1 MSKKKKNKDKKN
13 SSQVEIIKGRLDI
26 SRSGMGYVIADGVE
40 KDILVRPHD
49 FNRAFHGDLV
59 RVQVNKGISKDKRA
73 EGKIVDVAERKQT
86 EFIGNIQVSKNFA
99 FFIPASE
106 KPIPDF
112 YIADDKLNGAKDN
125 ERVIVKLLSWGKD
138 EKKPVGEVVSIL
150 KSEDE
155 NDAAMKEILIEAG
168 FPLEFDKEVL
178 QEVKKLQPDI
188 SREELRKRKDC
199 RDILTFTIDKDK
211 DVIKVVVATFRG
223 WDR

>member
-86 EFIGNIQVSKNFA
+86 EFIGNIQLSKNFA

-112 YIADDKLNGAKDN
+112 YIADDKLYGA
-125 ERVIVKLLSWGKD
+125 
-138 EKKPVGEVVSIL
+138 
-150 KSEDE
+150 
-155 NDAAMKEILIEAG
+155 
-168 FPLEFDKEVL
+168 
-178 QEVKKLQPDI
+178 
-188 SREELRKRKDC
+188 
-199 RDILTFTIDKDK
+199 
-211 DVIKVVVATFRG
+211 
-223 WDR
+223 